1 MKLARPTR
9 TVLLATLLAAF
20 SLATLAASEP
30 AAAPTPTP
38 SMPATAKPPAPKP
51 QLKPAPEK
59 KPQPGKTRGLKS
71 KKKKECNGK
80 DYCE

>member
-1 MKLARPTR
+1 MKFTR
-9 TVLLATLLAAF
+9 LLLAMLLAAC
-20 SLATLAASEP
+20 SLATLAAPES

-59 KPQPGKTRGLKS
+59 KPQAGKTRGLKS
-71 KKKKECNGK
+71 KKKTECSN